1 MSTFRYQGF
10 VDDARVAFVAADR
23 DGTAALNA
31 LVLGGMMVIAS
42 SVMLVGAGG
51 FTGVLLWALV
61 WFAVFGAVALW
72 LSPYLRMARE
82 RRVASV
88 IAHRVVL
95 ETSRQLAVEAL
106 LTETT
111 SDDERRAAAA
121 LLVGNDSLGRESTG

>member
-1 MSTFRYQGF
+1 MSTLLYQDL
-10 VDDARVAFVAADR
+10 VDDARVAFVSADR

-31 LVLGGMMVIAS
+31 LVLGSMVVIAS
-42 SVMLVGAGG
+42 SVVLVGAGG

-82 RRVASV
+82 RRIARAV
-88 IAHRVVL
+88 AHRSAL
-95 ETSRQLAVEAL
+95 ESSRQLAVEVL
-106 LTETT
+106 LAETT

-121 LLVGNDSLGRESTG
+121 ILIDKDSPVTASND